1 MSSKDEGLGEDNGPY
16 APINDPIRKGDRVLV
31 KGKYKGKQKN
41 IFT

>member
-1 MSSKDEGLGEDNGPY
+1 MGPY

-31 KGKYKGKQKN
+31 KGKYKGKQYD